1 MIQLKRILNLIIQTV
16 LKHFKLVMVIIF
28 LITVL
33 FIVSYK
39 QQKINNIETISNKD
53 IQKAIIISQKLQKKV
68 EEEEREKFLENPHPL
83 LKTLLIYKAQ
93 NNWEKLILE
102 AKPFLETNNLEV
114 KDLYEIALLKMK
126 EENAERIEKIHEQ
139 EQITNNQ
146 KYIALINRMIEEMK
160 VYDVSKHLA
169 NKESIIIASAV
180 YSAMALHIDDAKNYN
195 LNEQQ
200 RKRIDAFKKVLTTR
214 QKNDYPKLRN
224 AYGPAARK
232 VLWEEDITVSTFGEK
247 YKIIEFTGGLF
258 IKNKNIASFQT
269 GLLDTLLALRF
280 DQVRYKWSKRADEYT
295 NYNLDSMPS
304 DTDIRLY

>member
-53 IQKAIIISQKLQKKV
+53 IQKAIIISQKLQKKA
-68 EEEEREKFLENPHPL
+68 ENKEREKFLENPHPL
-83 LKTLLIYKAQ
+83 LKKLLTYKAQ
-93 NNWEKLILE
+93 KNWEKLILE
-102 AKPFLETNNLEV
+102 AKPFLKTNNLEV